1 MSKEFVELRD
11 GSFYLTGSRVPLA
24 HIVREFQ
31 RGEFPEAIRSHY
43 PALSLEQVYGAIAFY
58 LGRKEEVEG
67 DVADRER
74 EEDAF
79 TAAHPTPPE
88 VKQTFERMRQQDVPR
103 RS

>member
-1 MSKEFVELRD
+1 MSKEFVGRRD
-11 GSFYLTGSRVPLA
+11 GSFYLAGSRVPLT

-31 RGEFPEAIRSHY
+31 RGEPPEAIRSHY

-58 LGRKEEVEG
+58 LGSKEEVEG
-67 DVADRER
+67 DIAERER

-88 VKQTFERMRQQDVPR
+88 VKKTFERMRQQNVSR